1 MCGRFT
7 QRLAWRDLVA
17 LMRLEGPPRPL
28 RPRYNLAPGQDAAV
42 LRLEHGEPRLAMLR
56 WGLVPGWTRDPAIG
70 SRLINAR
77 AETAA
82 EKPAFRG
89 AWTAR
94 RCLVPADGFYEW
106 RRGEPW
112 LFAPRDGAVMA
123 LAGLWERWR
132 APAGL
137 DPDEPGP
144 ELETFTILTTEA
156 NATVRPVH
164 HRMPVIL
171 APDMIE
177 PWLAGA
183 AALTPPFVT
192 GAAHGAAALTPPF
205 ATGAASGAAAPL
217 GPAPD
222 DLLAACRVGPRVN
235 DPRHDDPA
243 CVSPVRETEPL
254 LPFPEGG

>member
-28 RPRYNLAPGQDAAV
+28 HPRYNLAPGQDAAV

-70 SRLINAR
+70 R
-77 AETAA
+77 
-82 EKPAFRG
+82 
-89 AWTAR
+89 
-94 RCLVPADGFYEW
+94 
-106 RRGEPW
+106 

-137 DPDEPGP
+137 DPDEPGA
-144 ELETFTILTTEA
+144 ELETFTILTTKA

-192 GAAHGAAALTPPF
+192 GAAE
-205 ATGAASGAAAPL
+205 GAAAPL

-222 DLLAACRVGPRVN
+222 DLLAACRVSPRVN
-235 DPRHDDPA
+235 DPRHDDPS

-254 LPFPEGG
+254 LLFPGGD

>member
-1 MCGRFT
+1 MGRFT

-17 LMRLEGPPRPL
+17 LMRLEGPPSPF
-28 RPRYNLAPGQDAAV
+28 RPRYNLAPSQDAAV
-42 LRLEHGEPRLAMLR
+42 LRREHGEPRLAMLR
-56 WGLVPGWTRDPAIG
+56 WGLVSGWTRDPAIG

-82 EKPAFRG
+82 FRS

-144 ELETFTILTTEA
+144 EPATFTILTTEA
-156 NATVRPVH
+156 NATVRLSIP
-164 HRMPVIL
+164 
-171 APDMIE
+171 
-177 PWLAGA
+177 
-183 AALTPPFVT
+183 ALVPRNLDRLPHYSIASSGRERTIFIVSKLTVT
-192 GAAHGAAALTPPF
+192 TRRNRS
-205 ATGAASGAAAPL
+205 SG
-217 GPAPD
+217 
-222 DLLAACRVGPRVN
+222 
-235 DPRHDDPA
+235 
-243 CVSPVRETEPL
+243 
-254 LPFPEGG
+254 